1 MSDQVVDTG
10 ARNSQLSKP
19 VGATMFHKSA
29 DGIWRRCTATA
40 RHGQNVEFCPLF
52 TNGVHVDR
60 RLIALMGGGQVER
73 EGSLRTVSKFHP
85 DKGYY
90 AVEGKNGQVQIFD
103 PETNERLKWIDR
115 RDHPQLMKELEEEA
129 PYYTPPEDFY
139 RIYDEEYS
147 EDTIMKTMRMF
158 NDDRFGGVKVEKL
171 KKSLYEDIWNAT
183 HFVSTQRTLSD
194 KDRKHFQQAMIF
206 HMMVGR
212 KPLQEAAQLGFRQFA
227 LDKRNNID
235 NIVPLIQNFLKEKN
249 AQKQAAK
256 KAA

>member
-10 ARNSQLSKP
+10 TRNSKLSRP

-60 RLIALMGGGQVER
+60 RLIALLGGGDLER
-73 EGSLRTVSKFHP
+73 DGVLSKVSKFHP

-103 PETNERLKWIDR
+103 PQTNERITWVDR
-115 RDHPQLMKELEEEA
+115 RDHPELLEEFENEA

-139 RIYDEEYS
+139 RIYDDEHS
-147 EDTIMKTMRMF
+147 EDAIMKTMRMF
-158 NDDRFGGVKVEKL
+158 NDDRFGGVKLEKL
-171 KKSLYEDIWNAT
+171 KKDQYEAIWNAT
-183 HFVSTQRTLSD
+183 QFVSKQRTLSD
-194 KDRKHFQQAMIF
+194 KDRNHFQQAMIF
-206 HMMVGR
+206 HLMVGR
-212 KPLQEAAQLGFRQFA
+212 KPLQEAVQLGFKQFA
-227 LDKRNNID
+227 EDKRKNID
-235 NIVPLIQNFLKEKN
+235 NIVTLIQTFLKEKEN
-249 AQKQAAK
+249 RKQAA
-256 KAA
+256 